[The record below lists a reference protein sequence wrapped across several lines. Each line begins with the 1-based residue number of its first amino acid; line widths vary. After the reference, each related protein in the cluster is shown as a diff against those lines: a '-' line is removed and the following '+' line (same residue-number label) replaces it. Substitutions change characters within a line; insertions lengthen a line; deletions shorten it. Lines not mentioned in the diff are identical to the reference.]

1 MALKTIEASNLL
13 YNMNFLES
21 AGRDGLWAYRGDLVL
36 VEGEIADAQG
46 RRKPPVSLIRQVI
59 ALSDG
64 DKLTM
69 LSGWI
74 FDLADLEKVFEVYGA
89 AISAQT
95 RVILF
100 VLNIPK
106 SIQLTMGN
114 TDCELIPMS
123 EGVVWTELTEMLGL
137 EKGDFKGLSAG
148 EKVCTVLG
156 ELASHR
162 SKAAFVSWEDALAS
176 VIEIKR
182 EVRGPV

>member
-1 MALKTIEASNLL
+1 MALKKIEAANLL

-21 AGRDGLWAYRGDLVL
+21 AGRDGLLAYRGDLVL
-36 VEGEIADAQG
+36 VEGEVADAQG

-69 LSGWI
+69 LAGWI
-74 FDLADLEKVFEVYGA
+74 FDLADLEKVFEVYGEY
-89 AISAQT
+89 IGAQT

-106 SIQLTMGN
+106 TIQLTMVD
-114 TDCELIPMS
+114 TECELIPLN

-137 EKGDFKGLSAG
+137 EKGDFKGRSAG
-148 EKVCTVLG
+148 EKICTVLG
-156 ELASHR
+156 ELSSHR
-162 SKAAFVSWEDALAS
+162 SKAPFVSWEDALAS
-176 VIEIKR
+176 VVEVKR

>member
-1 MALKTIEASNLL
+1 MALKKIEASNLL

-21 AGRDGLWAYRGDLVL
+21 AGRDGLFAYRGDLIL
-36 VEGEIADAQG
+36 VEGEVADAQG
-46 RRKPPVSLIRQVI
+46 RRKPPVSLIRQVA

-69 LSGWI
+69 LCGWL
-74 FDLADLEKVFEVYGA
+74 FDLAELEKVFEVYGEY
-89 AISAQT
+89 IGAQT
-95 RVILF
+95 RVVMF

-106 SIQLTMGN
+106 TIQLTMGEA
-114 TDCELIPMS
+114 TCELIPMR

-137 EKGDFKGLSAG
+137 EKGDFKGQGAG

-162 SKAAFVSWEDALAS
+162 SKGALVSWEEALAS
-176 VIEIKR
+176 VIEVKR